1 MPKTKK
7 REEQRRAAKIAKAHA
22 TKLLETQEK
31 EIQRR
36 PSPSRKAPARG
47 IARYPWAITLVLL
60 LIVSAIITA
69 YVNHISPFALAK
81 PKPGPTSGQLHAT
94 ATANVR
100 TKTIVAANAATT
112 TKTAAKGNTT
122 TAGQTPGS
130 PCIQTSILSQITDT
144 SSAPSADDIQKITHT
159 YSKEPA
165 MSIDQ
170 HKMYCAGI
178 NTDRGL
184 IVLQLD
190 PSQAPHTVNNFVFL
204 AQHHF
209 YDGLKFHRVL
219 PGTIIQ
225 GGDPKGD
232 GSGGPGYSINDE
244 PVKGDYTTGTIA
256 MAKTSAPNSAGS
268 QFFINLKDNSTTFP
282 KNYTIFGHIVQ
293 GLAAAEKIQGPGDDA
308 SSKDIAPDAMNHV
321 IVVAAP

>member
-7 REEQRRAAKIAKAHA
+7 REEQRRAARIAKAHA
-22 TKLLETQEK
+22 TKLPETQEK
-31 EIQRR
+31 DTQRR
-36 PSPSRKAPARG
+36 HSPSHKAPARG
-47 IARYPWAITLVLL
+47 IARYPWAITLILL
-60 LIVSAIITA
+60 LIVTGIIAA
-69 YVNHISPFALAK
+69 YVNHVGPFAL
-81 PKPGPTSGQLHAT
+81 PKPQPHPTTSQLHAT
-94 ATANVR
+94 ATAQAR
-100 TKTIVAANAATT
+100 TKATTAAKADITATT
-112 TKTAAKGNTT
+112 TAKGNTT
-122 TAGQTPGS
+122 TVGQAPIS
-130 PCIQTSILSQITDT
+130 APCTQASILSQITDT
-144 SSAPSADDIQKITHT
+144 SAAPSASDIQNITHT

-170 HKMYCAGI
+170 HKVYCAGI

-184 IVLQLD
+184 IVLELD
-190 PSQAPHTVNNFVFL
+190 PNQAAHTVNSFVFL

-225 GGDPKGD
+225 GGDP

-293 GLAAAEKIQGPGDDA
+293 GLAAAQKIQGPGDDA
-308 SSKDIAPDAMNHV
+308 SSKNIAPDRMNHV
-321 IVVAAP
+321 IVVPAP

>member
-7 REEQRRAAKIAKAHA
+7 REEQRRAARIAKAHA
-22 TKLLETQEK
+22 TKLPETQEK
-31 EIQRR
+31 DTQRR

-60 LIVSAIITA
+60 LIVAGIITA
-69 YVNHISPFALAK
+69 YVNHVGPFALVK
-81 PKPGPTSGQLHAT
+81 PKPGPTSSQLHAT
-94 ATANVR
+94 ATAKAYATALTT
-100 TKTIVAANAATT
+100 TKADATATT
-112 TKTAAKGNTT
+112 TAKGTTT
-122 TAGQTPGS
+122 TAGQAIGS
-130 PCIQTSILSQITDT
+130 PCIQASILSQITDT
-144 SSAPSADDIQKITHT
+144 SAAPSASDIQKITHT

-170 HKMYCAGI
+170 HKVYCAGI

-184 IVLQLD
+184 IVLELD
-190 PSQAPHTVNNFVFL
+190 PSQAPHAVNNFVFL

-209 YDGLKFHRVL
+209 YDGVKFHRVL

-293 GLAAAEKIQGPGDDA
+293 GLAAAQKIQGPGDDA
-308 SSKDIAPDAMNHV
+308 SSKNIAPDAMNHV
-321 IVVAAP
+321 LVVAAP